1 LISDLLGKGHDFP
14 IVPQTLAEF
23 IHIVSDSSRMPNPL
37 SLVDAVSRAQAWWNA
52 TEVQRIFPEGQTV
65 QGFFTWLRQYRLGRK
80 RLLDTML
87 ASTFRNR
94 GITKVVFSYTLTVG
108 ETKVVIHDKK
118 LSVNGVAYGPLDKG
132 DSITI
137 DPDSVTVAGEVREP
151 LL

>member
-1 LISDLLGKGHDFP
+1 
-14 IVPQTLAEF
+14 
-23 IHIVSDSSRMPNPL
+23 MPNPL
-37 SLVDAVSRAQAWWNA
+37 SLVDALSRAQAWWNA
-52 TEVQRIFPEGQTV
+52 TEVQRIFPEGQAV

-94 GITKVVFSYTLTVG
+94 GITKVIYSYTLTVG

-137 DPDSVTVAGEVREP
+137 DPDSVTVAGEAREP